1 MPAPLKHTVSAYCN
15 IITPCNTHFV
25 CCNAIVCASLGIP
38 ACTVQCI
45 RRNDP
50 TRHNG
55 KMFVHSAEL
64 YSYVYKDGG
73 DFCAT
78 YCIRVHMTLPKLVG
92 NARHDLLLLVYHKEV
107 L

>member
-1 MPAPLKHTVSAYCN
+1 M
-15 IITPCNTHFV
+15 
-25 CCNAIVCASLGIP
+25 CASPGVP

-64 YSYVYKDGG
+64 YDYVYKDGG
-73 DFCAT
+73 YLMQHT
-78 YCIRVHMTLPKLVG
+78 V
-92 NARHDLLLLVYHKEV
+92 KEYK
-107 L
+107 